1 MKLFGYETKYR
12 GSNTVEAIIWP
23 ISLGLLYRQKRGR
36 LVASCGVYCLKF
48 VIKSVKWDMMQLDIS
63 QTCCKML
70 KLNIK
75 LVDKKS

>member
-36 LVASCGVYCLKF
+36 LVYCLKF